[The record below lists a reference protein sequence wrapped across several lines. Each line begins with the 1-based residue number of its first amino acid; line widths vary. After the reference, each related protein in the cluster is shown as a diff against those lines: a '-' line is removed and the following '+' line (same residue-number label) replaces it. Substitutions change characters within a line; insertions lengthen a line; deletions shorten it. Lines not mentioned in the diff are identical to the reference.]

1 MEKYSSGLV
10 SESFWFVEFK
20 KIIKLRYEKKSWE
33 DIKILCLEENLLG
46 ISKEYRA
53 KRIFGYLKN
62 RVETLDE
69 DLINIFI
76 NTDIKTQ
83 KLINLIAISKKNRL
97 FFEFLYEVYREKI
110 YFGAFELTD
119 SDVNIFFKNKQ
130 TQAEDVNAW
139 TDITLR
145 RLRSS
150 YINFLT
156 DAGLLTIYE
165 KKRRITPPIIDI
177 SLESYLKYKGENS
190 IIKAISG
197 VE

>member
-110 YFGAFELTD
+110 QFGAFELTD